1 VLVAL
6 LADTHMPRGA
16 RRLPDDCLA
25 LLGRAGLILHA
36 GDFTATSV
44 LEELRALAPVEA
56 VHGNQDDAALRSA
69 LPERHVVE
77 VEGAR
82 IGLVH
87 DAGRREGRHE
97 RLVAAFPGCHAIAYG
112 HSHVPELARHGD
124 VWILN
129 PGSPTERRRSTHRS
143 LMALEVESGELRPR
157 LVTVG

>member
-16 RRLPDDCLA
+16 RRLPEECRA

-36 GDFTATSV
+36 GDFTAASV
-44 LEELRALAPVEA
+44 LDELRALAPVEA
-56 VHGNQDDAALRSA
+56 VHGNQDDAALRSS
-69 LPERHVVE
+69 LPEQHVVE
-77 VEGAR
+77 VGGVR

-97 RLVAAFPGCHAIAYG
+97 RLAAAFPGCDAVAYG
-112 HSHVPELARHGD
+112 HSHIPELARHGE

-129 PGSPTERRRSTHRS
+129 PGSPTERRRAPHRT
-143 LMALEVESGELRPR
+143 LVAIEVERGELRPR